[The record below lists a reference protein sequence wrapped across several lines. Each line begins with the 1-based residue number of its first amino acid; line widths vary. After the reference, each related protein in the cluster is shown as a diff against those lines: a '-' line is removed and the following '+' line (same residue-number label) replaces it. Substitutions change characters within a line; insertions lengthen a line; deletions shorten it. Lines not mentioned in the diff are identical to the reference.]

1 MPQLQDAVGGEM
13 CEGTCREDDECVS
26 STFVKEFFVAVLI
39 VTKSHCTSTVVKLP
53 RASLHI

>member
-13 CEGTCREDDECVS
+13 CEGTCREDGECVS
-26 STFVKEFFVAVLI
+26 STFVKVVFLA